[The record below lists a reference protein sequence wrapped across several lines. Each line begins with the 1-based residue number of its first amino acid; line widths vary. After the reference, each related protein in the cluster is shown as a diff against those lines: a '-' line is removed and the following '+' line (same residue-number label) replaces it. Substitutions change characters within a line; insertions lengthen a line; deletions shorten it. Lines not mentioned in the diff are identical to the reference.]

1 MTDADRKTTAEE
13 ARGIRTAK
21 ELEAH
26 LSWLDTFTPAALGVL
41 AIASGIYTYLGVS
54 TLLENNGA
62 MSFLAAVAYSIA
74 VSVGIFVFWSY
85 MLRLLPSMRSAAGF
99 IGLTVSTMVGSL
111 AIVAMS
117 SWLNAAALAGSAAV
131 ELHLDRTVR
140 DYQSALEQA
149 HDIALSGQALGR
161 EVRRAWEAFD
171 ALADQERSGQLSG
184 TAGEGAVFRILTQK
198 SEELGNLE
206 DQIRDQQ
213 PLIEQAFEEG
223 NAILGR
229 MRALTV
235 APGPV
240 EQRSVTFSEES
251 VRLAGVISTL
261 NQHSVAPLLARAA
274 QDLPASVVLPELD
287 GRDASI
293 RDAQSSTIASVL
305 DALDQRS
312 RTLKRAA
319 DDVLAMDPPPETA
332 YNPISAA
339 DAVIKYAGHF
349 VPSWAGAIAI
359 DLLPAV
365 LVFVLAITQ
374 AAIRSGRDGTGI
386 EDTLTLADLKAA
398 MNAMRD
404 VESSM
409 GAADAEIQRRSAGPS
424 PVPRPKDQVE
434 AAE

>member
-1 MTDADRKTTAEE
+1 MSEADRKTTAEE
-13 ARGIRTAK
+13 ARSLRTAK

-26 LSWLDTFTPAALGVL
+26 VSWLDTFTPAALGVL
-41 AIASGIYTYLGVS
+41 ATASGIYTYLGVS
-54 TLLENNGA
+54 TLLEDNGA
-62 MSFLAAVAYSIA
+62 MTFLAAVAYSIA

-85 MLRLLPSMRSAAGF
+85 MLRLLPSMRSAVGF
-99 IGLTVSTMVGSL
+99 MGLTVSTMVGSL

-161 EVRRAWEAFD
+161 EVRRAREAFD

-184 TAGEGAVFRILTQK
+184 TAGEGAVFRVLTQK
-198 SEELGNLE
+198 TEELGNLE
-206 DQIRDQQ
+206 GQIRDQQ
-213 PLIEQAFEEG
+213 PLIEQAFEDG

-240 EQRSVTFSEES
+240 DQRSVTFSEES
-251 VRLAGVISTL
+251 VRLAGVISIL
-261 NQHSVAPLLARAA
+261 NQHSVAPLVARAA
-274 QDLPASVVLPELD
+274 EDLPASVVLPELD
-287 GRDASI
+287 GRNASI

-305 DALDQRS
+305 DSLDQRS
-312 RTLKRAA
+312 QTLRRAA
-319 DDVLAMDPPPETA
+319 DEVLAMDPPVETA

-339 DAVIKYAGHF
+339 DAVIRYAGHF

-374 AAIRSGRDGTGI
+374 AAIRSGRDGTSI

-398 MNAMRD
+398 MNAMRE

-409 GAADAEIQRRSAGPS
+409 GAADAEIRRRSAGPS
-424 PVPRPKDQVE
+424 PEPRSRDLLEAVE
-434 AAE
+434 

>member
-1 MTDADRKTTAEE
+1 MSEADRKTTAEE
-13 ARGIRTAK
+13 AKSLRTAK

-26 LSWLDTFTPAALGVL
+26 VSWLDTFTPAALGVL
-41 AIASGIYTYLGVS
+41 ATASGIYTYLGVS
-54 TLLENNGA
+54 TLLEDNGA
-62 MSFLAAVAYSIA
+62 MTFLAAVAYSIA

-85 MLRLLPSMRSAAGF
+85 MLRLLPSMRSAVGF
-99 IGLTVSTMVGSL
+99 MGLTVSTMVGSL

-161 EVRRAWEAFD
+161 EVRRAREAFD

-184 TAGEGAVFRILTQK
+184 TAGEGAVFRVLTQK
-198 SEELGNLE
+198 TEELGNLE
-206 DQIRDQQ
+206 GQIRDQQ
-213 PLIEQAFEEG
+213 PLIEQAFEDG

-240 EQRSVTFSEES
+240 DQRSVTFSEES
-251 VRLAGVISTL
+251 VRLAGVISIL
-261 NQHSVAPLLARAA
+261 NQHSVAPLVARAA
-274 QDLPASVVLPELD
+274 EDLPASVVLPELD
-287 GRDASI
+287 GRNASI

-305 DALDQRS
+305 DSLDQRS
-312 RTLKRAA
+312 QTLRRAA
-319 DDVLAMDPPPETA
+319 DEVLAMDPPVETA

-339 DAVIKYAGHF
+339 DAVIRYAGHF

-374 AAIRSGRDGTGI
+374 AAIRSGRDGTSI

-398 MNAMRD
+398 MNAMRE
-404 VESSM
+404 VESSL
-409 GAADAEIQRRSAGPS
+409 GAADAEIRRRSSAAAPE
-424 PVPRPKDQVE
+424 PKSRDLLE